1 MHSNQTIASV
11 PVRRR
16 PPSRSGMTL
25 SELLV
30 SIAVVAV
37 LMAIL
42 LPALGMFRE
51 SARKASCANN
61 ISRIAQGFTAYDTAY
76 SVLPGWRN
84 ALEPYASAV
93 AKAGSKRGRNWTTDS
108 DGDGTPDGKAEA
120 CVSWTVALMP
130 FIGEREIAD
139 WFGTFSM
146 NEAVDDVTRKRVN
159 LFVCP
164 SLASDKIGDSPL
176 HYFVNGGTG
185 AMALSGNRQIT
196 GDGVCGD
203 AAGNLPAQPWY
214 VKAGGC
220 DDYQPCRYSY
230 ADIAEGDGTSNTC
243 LLAERTGPLS
253 PVDISWADNP
263 LPPPNN
269 VNNPNYE
276 ASRSAHAI
284 MHSRGIHPGYGAPGG
299 GQSSHATENTWM
311 KTRGDQSIRYPSSRH
326 EGGFMMAF
334 CDGHVKFATDSIDEW
349 VYTQVL
355 TSDSR
360 PGHLSER
367 VRMFQQMPSP
377 TDGAL
382 VDYVFTESD
391 LDGR

>member
-1 MHSNQTIASV
+1 MYSKKTNASD
-11 PVRRR
+11 PLRWR
-16 PPSRSGMTL
+16 PDGRSGMTL

-61 ISRIAQGFTAYDTAY
+61 STRIAQGFTAYDTAY
-76 SVLPGWRN
+76 SILPGWRN
-84 ALEPYASAV
+84 ALEPYTSTV
-93 AKAGSKRGRNWTTDS
+93 AKAGSKRGRAWTTDS

-139 WFGTFSM
+139 WYGTFSM
-146 NEAVDDVTRKRVN
+146 NEAVDDVTRKRVS

-164 SLASDKIGDSPL
+164 SLSSDKIGDGPL
-176 HYFVNGGTG
+176 HYFVNGGTVF
-185 AMALSGNRQIT
+185 SGTRQYT

-203 AAGNLPAQPWY
+203 AAGNLPSHPWY
-214 VKAGGC
+214 MKAGGC
-220 DDYQPCRYSY
+220 GEYQPCRYSY

-243 LLAERTGPLS
+243 ILAERTGPLS

-263 LPPPNN
+263 VPPPNN
-269 VNNPNYE
+269 VDK
-276 ASRSAHAI
+276 ALRSIHAI
-284 MHSRGIHPGYGAPGG
+284 MHSPGINPGYGAPGG

-311 KTRGDQSIRYPSSRH
+311 KTRGDDHSLRYPSSRH

-334 CDGHVKFATDSIDEW
+334 CDGHVKFVADSIDEW

-367 VRMFQQMPSP
+367 VRMFQQMPAP
-377 TDGAL
+377 TDGTL
-382 VDYVFTESD
+382 VDYIFTESD
-391 LDGR
+391 LDAR